1 MIMINTFMT
10 SGFGLTQELPH
21 SFRPAFREARAGTSA
36 QGVPRE
42 THQLRSVFF
51 GKTMGK
57 PWETHYFRGKL
68 WENYG
73 KTSDNSMIIACFLFF
88 FRFQLEPELGPLSKN
103 HWIHFPKLSASL
115 HRGPST
121 RYVLDL
127 SLVLVKDPGRSSCWC
142 HWTLNWQLP
151 DFCDDWCG
159 QDGGIAAL
167 QQVMERQGEV
177 EGHKTVNLAQH
188 SDTGHGWWRRWT
200 RW

>member
-42 THQLRSVFF
+42 THQLRSVLF

-73 KTSDNSMIIACFLFF
+73 KTMGKHRTIA
-88 FRFQLEPELGPLSKN
+88 
-103 HWIHFPKLSASL
+103 
-115 HRGPST
+115 
-121 RYVLDL
+121 
-127 SLVLVKDPGRSSCWC
+127 
-142 HWTLNWQLP
+142 
-151 DFCDDWCG
+151 
-159 QDGGIAAL
+159 
-167 QQVMERQGEV
+167 
-177 EGHKTVNLAQH
+177 
-188 SDTGHGWWRRWT
+188 
-200 RW
+200 